1 VEGLRPN
8 SKVHVQCLMVL
19 ALILCSVRVARTQTL
34 SASTLP
40 FGNSA
45 VQAASPA
52 KTVALKNTQAG
63 PLTIAAISTSGDFTQ
78 TSNCPMAPS
87 TLAPK
92 LSCTISVTFIPTAL
106 GAFTGTLTVSDDAAS
121 SPQSA
126 RLSGTGIVPASLSG
140 AVVAFGSQAL
150 NVTSAAKPLTLLN
163 NQTVPLTIA
172 SISISGDFAETS
184 TCPLSPN
191 TLAPKLSCVISVT
204 LTPTALG
211 SRTGM
216 LTVTDDASN
225 SPQTA
230 QLSGAGVVP
239 AALSASTLPFG
250 SQAVN
255 VTSAVK
261 ILTLQ
266 NNESVPLTI
275 AAISTSGDFAQTS
288 NCPLSPSPLAAKL
301 TCSISVT
308 FTPTVLGARTGTLTI
323 TDDASNSP
331 QSAQLS
337 GTGIVPASLSA
348 SSIVFGNQ
356 SVNGVGAARVLTL
369 QNNETVPLT
378 ISAISTSGDFAQT
391 SNCPLAPS
399 TLAAKLT
406 CNISVTFTP
415 TVLGARAGSLTVSDD
430 AANSPQTAQL
440 SGTGIIPA
448 SLSSSTIVF
457 ASQAV
462 NGTSAAKSITLL
474 NNQTVP
480 LTIAGISTSGDFAQT
495 STCPLAPNT
504 LAAKLSCSVSVT
516 FTPTAMGS
524 RTGILTVNDDAPN
537 SPQTA
542 QLSGTGTAPV
552 TVSPVNLIFSNQ
564 VITSVS
570 AAKVVT
576 LKNVQTTPLTITSI
590 STSQNFGQTST
601 CPLSPSTLDAGASCS
616 ISVTFTPSTPTSLT
630 GTLTI
635 TDKTSTSPQT
645 VTLSGTGTTA
655 GLLSIAVTPS
665 APTLPMGNQQ
675 QFAAIGT
682 WSAGLTVDVSQFVT
696 WTSSAATVASVT
708 SAGLAS
714 ALKLG
719 TTKIGATLR
728 SVSGTTVLTVAASAP
743 VLQSI
748 SITPANL
755 SITVGQIQ
763 QFAATGIYSD
773 RSTRDLTP
781 SATWSSSQPG
791 VVGITGTGLASGL
804 GAGSSTITASLGAT
818 SGSASVSVSSFALVS
833 IAVTPNNPSIALG
846 TNQRFVAIGTYSDG
860 STLNLTQPATWN
872 SASATI
878 ATANASGLSTS
889 TSPGQTAI
897 SATVAGIAGSSTLT
911 VTPATLVAMT
921 ITPAIPTSPQ
931 GMIKQFAATG
941 TFSDGTTQDVT
952 SSVQWNSSNA
962 SVATIS
968 NSASSRGLAT
978 TNAAGTSSISA
989 TFGSIS
995 ASTSLTAST
1004 VALAS
1009 ITVSPAIPSVALGTM
1024 QQFTATG
1031 IFTDGSTQDLTTSA
1045 TWSSG
1050 STVVANVSSNGMG
1063 TSLASGTST
1072 ITASLGRISGSALL
1086 NITSASVLAIAVNP
1100 TTAAIPSGVNQTF
1113 TAAGTFSDGSTQD
1126 LTSSVHW
1133 SSSAPNVATVSDT
1146 PGNNGVATS
1155 LNGGSTVIN
1164 ATLGTV
1170 MGSGSLTVTGATLA
1184 SIQVNPQSPSI
1195 PTGGGQQFTASGLY
1209 SDGTTADLTT
1219 MVNWASALGTV
1230 AIVSNASGSQGM
1242 AESVAPGSATISA
1255 SLGPIAGSTALSVQ
1269 DQLVSISLA
1278 PQNSVI
1284 APGANQQFTA
1294 TGISASGLMSDVT
1307 NSVLWSSSSP
1317 AVAAINSAGLATG
1330 EAAGQSVIIANIGS
1344 ILGSTDLSVTPVP
1357 TDLRVDISDGTTGQ
1371 LFISWD
1377 IMTGTTYF
1385 NLQRST
1391 SPNSGYAPVAG
1402 CSGLANVKIT
1412 STTGGLKA
1420 CRDGGLT
1427 PGVLYYYE
1435 VQACYSTGCGN
1446 FSAPV
1451 ANTPI
1456 VSDCTPAQMPNMVGI
1471 SELPQVGIPSTTVDP
1486 AITYLASSDQYAF
1499 YASSQVPHKNI
1510 LVVDLPGSDE
1520 HCPGVIYFED
1530 TAQKLGFDAI
1540 CVNYSSLD
1548 SQQDI
1553 CQGDTACFGNVSQ
1566 AKLDATGICSTPG
1579 QPQCGIDSTTGQPFY
1594 ISNPADAITQR
1605 ISMMLQYLN
1614 NNGYNQNGTNW
1625 GNYLSGTTPLWQDII
1640 LFGHSQGGDMSTF
1653 ASYKNVVAR
1662 AINLSAPPQATLVNR
1677 VEVGADYFSSPQATN
1692 IRNVY
1697 GLVSVYD
1704 TRYQQGIFQAAWQL
1718 LGFTPANNDAE
1729 FMLNTNNPI
1738 GLNCNSGTPSHNFS
1752 TSTPLPPGGNGHD
1765 EPLYLWYEDI
1775 YKYMLID

>member
-1 VEGLRPN
+1 VEEHRPN
-8 SKVHVQCLMVL
+8 SKVRAQRLIVL
-19 ALILCSVRVARTQTL
+19 ALIICSVRVARTQTL
-34 SASTLP
+34 SSPTIP

-45 VQAASPA
+45 VQAASTA
-52 KTVALKNTQAG
+52 KTVVLKNTQTV
-63 PLTIAAISTSGDFTQ
+63 PLTISAISTTGDFVQ
-78 TSNCPMAPS
+78 TSNCPLSPS
-87 TLAPK
+87 RLAVK
-92 LSCTISVTFIPTAL
+92 ISCTISITFTPTAL
-106 GAFTGTLTVSDDAAS
+106 GAFTGTLTISDDAPN
-121 SPQSA
+121 SPQTVQ
-126 RLSGTGIVPASLSG
+126 LSGTGIVPASLSG
-140 AVVAFGSQAL
+140 SLVAFGSQAM
-150 NVTSAAKPLTLLN
+150 NVTSAVKPLTLLN
-163 NQTVPLTIA
+163 NQTVPLTI
-172 SISISGDFAETS
+172 SGISTSGDFGQGS

-191 TLAPKLSCVISVT
+191 TLAPKLSCIVSIT
-204 LTPTALG
+204 FTPTALG
-211 SRTGM
+211 SRTGT
-216 LTVTDDASN
+216 LTVSDDASN

-230 QLSGAGVVP
+230 QLSGAGVIP
-239 AALSASTLPFG
+239 AALLAATLSFG

-261 ILTLQ
+261 VLTLQ
-266 NNESVPLTI
+266 NNETVPLTI

-288 NCPLSPSPLAAKL
+288 NCPLSPSTLAAKL
-301 TCSISVT
+301 SCSVSVT
-308 FTPTVLGARTGTLTI
+308 FMPTVLGSRTGTLTV
-323 TDDASNSP
+323 TDNASNSP
-331 QSAQLS
+331 QATLLS
-337 GTGIVPASLSA
+337 GSGIVPASLSV

-356 SVNGVGAARVLTL
+356 SVNGISAARVLTL

-378 ISAISTSGDFAQT
+378 IAAISTSGDFAQT
-391 SNCPLAPS
+391 STCPLSPS

-415 TVLGARAGSLTVSDD
+415 TVLGSRTGSLTVSDD

-448 SLSSSTIVF
+448 SLSNSSITF
-457 ASQAV
+457 ASQSV
-462 NGTSAAKSITLL
+462 NGTSAAKSVTLL

-495 STCPLAPNT
+495 STCPLSPNT

-516 FTPTAMGS
+516 FTPTAIGS
-524 RTGILTVNDDAPN
+524 RTGTLTVNDDAPN

-576 LKNVQTTPLTITSI
+576 LKNVQTTPLTITGI

-601 CPLSPSTLDAGASCS
+601 CPLSPSTLGAGASCS
-616 ISVTFTPSTPTSLT
+616 VSVTFIPNTVASLT

-635 TDKTSTSPQT
+635 TDNTSTSPQT
-645 VTLSGTGTTA
+645 VSLSGTGTTV
-655 GLLSIAVTPS
+655 GLLSIAVTPVS
-665 APTLPMGNQQ
+665 QTLPIGSQQ
-675 QFAAIGT
+675 QFVAIGT
-682 WSAGLTVDVSQFVT
+682 WAAGLTVDVSQLVT

-708 SAGLAS
+708 SSGLAS

-719 TTKIGATLR
+719 SAKIGAVLR
-728 SVSGTTVLTVAASAP
+728 SVSGTTVLTVAAPTP

-755 SITVGQIQ
+755 SVTVGQTQ
-763 QFAATGIYSD
+763 QLAATGIYSD
-773 RSTRDLTP
+773 RSTRDLT
-781 SATWSSSQPG
+781 SSVTWNSSQPG

-804 GAGSSTITASLGAT
+804 GVGSSTITASLGAI
-818 SGSASVSVSSFALVS
+818 SGSAAVSVSSFALVS

-846 TNQRFVAIGTYSDG
+846 TNQQFVAIGTYSDG
-860 STLNLTQPATWN
+860 STLNLTRSAAWN

-878 ATANASGLSTS
+878 ATANASGLTTS
-889 TSPGQTAI
+889 ASPGQVTV
-897 SATVAGIAGSSTLT
+897 SATVAGIGGSTSLT
-911 VTPATLVAMT
+911 VTPATLVAIT

-931 GMIKQFAATG
+931 GTIKQFAATG
-941 TFSDGTTQDVT
+941 TFSDGSSQDVT
-952 SSVQWNSSNA
+952 TSVHWTSSNTSVAIISNA
-962 SVATIS
+962 S
-968 NSASSRGLAT
+968 SSQGLAT
-978 TNAAGTSSISA
+978 TIATGSSSISA
-989 TFGSIS
+989 TSGSIS
-995 ASTSLTAST
+995 ASTSLTVST

-1009 ITVSPAIPSVALGTM
+1009 ITVSPASPSVALGTM
-1024 QQFTATG
+1024 QQFTALG
-1031 IFTDGSTQDLTTSA
+1031 NFTDGSTQDLTSSA

-1072 ITASLGRISGSALL
+1072 ITASLGKISGSALL
-1086 NITSASVLAIAVNP
+1086 NITSASVVAVTVNP
-1100 TTAAIPSGVNQTF
+1100 ATAAIPSGVNQTF

-1126 LTSSVHW
+1126 LTISVHW

-1146 PGNNGVATS
+1146 PGNNGAATS
-1155 LNGGSTVIN
+1155 LSSGSTVIN

-1170 MGSGSLTVTGATLA
+1170 IGSGDLTVTGATLA
-1184 SIQVNPQSPSI
+1184 SIQINPQSPSI
-1195 PTGGGQQFTASGLY
+1195 PTGAGEQFTASGLY
-1209 SDGTTADLTT
+1209 SDGSTADLTA
-1219 MVNWASALGTV
+1219 MVNWASSLGTV
-1230 AIVSNASGSQGM
+1230 AIVSNASGSQGL
-1242 AESVAPGSATISA
+1242 AESVSPGSATISA
-1255 SLGPIAGSTALSVQ
+1255 SLGPIAGSTTLSVQ
-1269 DQLVSISLA
+1269 DRLVSISLA

-1317 AVAAINSAGLATG
+1317 AVAVINSAGLASG

-1344 ILGSTDLSVTPVP
+1344 IIGATDLSVTPVP

-1377 IMTGTTYF
+1377 TMTGTTYF

-1391 SPNSGYAPVAG
+1391 SPNSGYSQVAG

-1427 PGVLYYYE
+1427 AGVLYYYE

-1456 VSDCTPAQMPNMVGI
+1456 VSDCTQAQMPNMVGV

-1499 YASSQVPHKNI
+1499 YASPQVPHKNI

-1566 AKLDATGICSTPG
+1566 AKLDATGVCSTPG
-1579 QPQCGIDSTTGQPFY
+1579 QAQCGIDSTTGQPY
-1594 ISNPADAITQR
+1594 YVSNPADAITQR

-1625 GNYLSGTTPLWQDII
+1625 GSYLSGTTPLWQNII

-1677 VEVGADYFSSPQATN
+1677 VEVGADYFTSPQATN

-1729 FMLNTNNPI
+1729 TMLNTSSPI